1 MSLISTG
8 QKLQRARLAICLIAA
23 LSIFAAGCKNTSYT
37 QHAEGEMNESTPPN
51 RELATL
57 AGGCFWCLEAVYTQL
72 RGVDKSVSG
81 YTGGKITNPT
91 YAQVSSGDTGH
102 AEVVQITFDPKVIT
116 FADLLEVFF
125 TIHDPTTLN
134 RQGADVGTQYRSA
147 IFYHT
152 PEQKEIAERTIAKIT
167 EAKIWDAPIVT
178 EVTKLSTFY
187 KAEDYHQNYYELN
200 PNQGYCRVVIEPK
213 VVKFRKQFLEKLKK

>member
-1 MSLISTG
+1 
-8 QKLQRARLAICLIAA
+8 
-23 LSIFAAGCKNTSYT
+23 
-37 QHAEGEMNESTPPN
+37 MNQPTPPN
-51 RELATL
+51 REVATL
-57 AGGCFWCLEAVYTQL
+57 AGGCFWCLEAVYKEL

-81 YTGGKITNPT
+81 YTGGTVANPT
-91 YAQVSSGDTGH
+91 YAQVCTGNTGH
-102 AEVVQITFDPKVIT
+102 AEVVQITFDPKAIT
-116 FADLLEVFF
+116 FAELLEVFF

-152 PEQKEIAERTIAKIT
+152 PEQKEIAERTITKIN

-178 EVTKLSTFY
+178 EVTKLDKFY

-213 VVKFRKQFLEKLKK
+213 VAKFRKQFLEKLKK